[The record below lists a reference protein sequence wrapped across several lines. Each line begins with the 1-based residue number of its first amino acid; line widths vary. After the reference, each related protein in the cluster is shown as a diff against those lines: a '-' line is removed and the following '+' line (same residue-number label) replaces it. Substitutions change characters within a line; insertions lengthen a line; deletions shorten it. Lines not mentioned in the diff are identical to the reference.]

1 MKKNVISKKWMY
13 FPIVCMLISTVIGLF
28 IFNLTLSNWIEEKIE
43 AGLLTEITRIT
54 HKLQASDLQFDDLE
68 KLDIYIKTGIELSR
82 QNHIT
87 LIAFD
92 GTVLADSDIS
102 LIEVLQIENHFNR
115 KEVVDAK
122 STGHGTTTRF
132 STSRFRDLLYSAKS
146 FSYQGKDYILRVAT
160 PLTRIEAMAN
170 ELMAILSL
178 LMTISLGLV
187 TASTLLSSKLMN
199 QQVQHEKDLQESKIE
214 QRTLEIELLRR
225 LTNMLA
231 ACNSIDEA
239 QMIVEDIIP
248 RILGDVNGVV
258 SLIRSSR
265 NQLLVKLDWGG
276 AWPGSKTYAPEECWA
291 LRKGKFHLA
300 NDKYTTL
307 PCSHMAEAQT
317 EHPEENQTLCI
328 PLVAHGNTIGMMH
341 LYSGDQDL
349 SNETQQLAFTVA
361 EHLGL
366 ALANLNIQE
375 KLREQAISDP
385 LTGLYNRR
393 YYEETINQELMRA
406 KRHKQELSLL
416 MLDLDHFKRFND
428 NYGHAAGDYVLKTI
442 GSLLLESMRGEDTIC
457 RLGGEE
463 FIIVLPGT
471 GMEAARQIANGLC
484 KSINE
489 LHLAMKD
496 LSLGKLSV
504 SIGIST
510 YPINGMQKDELTK
523 LSDIALYEAKE
534 RGRNQ
539 SCHYSDLII
548 RGDELVMPTEKLI
561 PEDINNV
568 DSDTNSNVINI

>member
-1 MKKNVISKKWMY
+1 M
-13 FPIVCMLISTVIGLF
+13 
-28 IFNLTLSNWIEEKIE
+28 
-43 AGLLTEITRIT
+43 
-54 HKLQASDLQFDDLE
+54 
-68 KLDIYIKTGIELSR
+68 
-82 QNHIT
+82 
-87 LIAFD
+87 
-92 GTVLADSDIS
+92 LADSDIS
-102 LIEVLQIENHFNR
+102 LLEVKKIENHLNR
-115 KEVVDAK
+115 KEVIDAK
-122 STGHGTTTRF
+122 NIGHGTTTRF
-132 STSRFRDLLYSAKS
+132 STSRFKELLYSASS

-160 PLTRIEAMAN
+160 PLTRISAMAN
-170 ELMAILSL
+170 ELMTILIY
-178 LMTISLGLV
+178 LMIISLILV
-187 TASTLLSSKLMN
+187 TFSTLLSSKLMN
-199 QQVQHEKDLQESKIE
+199 QQVQAEKDQQESKIE

-307 PCSHMAEAQT
+307 PCPHMAEVHS
-317 EHPEENQTLCI
+317 EHADQTLCI

-341 LYSGDQDL
+341 LYSGDKDL
-349 SNETQQLAFTVA
+349 DNEVQQLAFTVA

-406 KRHKQELSLL
+406 KRYKQELSLL

-428 NYGHAAGDYVLKTI
+428 NYGHDAGDYVLKTI

-471 GMEAARQIANGLC
+471 GIEAARQIANGLC
-484 KSINE
+484 KSIND

-510 YPINGMQKDELTK
+510 YPINGMKKDELTK

-548 RGDELVMPTEKLI
+548 TSEDAIIVTEKNI
-561 PEDINNV
+561 KQDIGT
-568 DSDTNSNVINI
+568 DDTSSDLRVVSS

>member
-1 MKKNVISKKWMY
+1 MY
-13 FPIVCMLISTVIGLF
+13 FPIVSMLMSSIIGLF

-43 AGLLTEITRIT
+43 VGLASEITRIT
-54 HKLQASDLQFDDLE
+54 HKLQASDLPFNDLE
-68 KLDIYIKTGIELSR
+68 KLDIYIKTDIELNR

-87 LIAFD
+87 LVAFD

-102 LIEVLQIENHFNR
+102 LAEVMDLENHLNR
-115 KEVVDAK
+115 KEIIDAK
-122 STGHGTTTRF
+122 NNDHGTTTRF
-132 STSRFRDLLYSAKS
+132 STSRFKDLLYSANAFTYK
-146 FSYQGKDYILRVAT
+146 GENYILRVAT
-160 PLTRIEAMAN
+160 PLTRIESMAD
-170 ELMAILSL
+170 ELMTILAL

-199 QQVQHEKDLQESKIE
+199 QQVQHEKDQQESLIE

-307 PCSHMAEAQT
+307 PCSHMAEVQT
-317 EHPEENQTLCI
+317 DCPEANQTLCI

-341 LYSGDQDL
+341 LYSGDKDL
-349 SNETQQLAFTVA
+349 TDETQQLAFTVA

-406 KRHKQELSLL
+406 KRNKQELSLL
-416 MLDLDHFKRFND
+416 MLDLDHFKLFND
-428 NYGHAAGDYVLKTI
+428 NYGHDAGDYVLKTI
-442 GSLLLESMRGEDTIC
+442 GSLLIESMRGEDTIC

-463 FIIVLPGT
+463 FIIILPET
-471 GMEAARQIANGLC
+471 GMEAARTVANGLC

-548 RGDELVMPTEKLI
+548 RGDELDLDMIAPTEKLI
-561 PEDINNV
+561 AQNDKDPETHVIDI
-568 DSDTNSNVINI
+568 